1 MKRALQLLL
10 AASVVAD
17 ASTQNKRLADLD
29 ADELE
34 LLLRSW
40 RLDTVF
46 ARGFKANNYD
56 GDVLKHLVGMQ
67 IPADLPSLQPKFP
80 NADVMQWKKLQEK
93 VSDVISSGGIVDL
106 SELQIM
112 SEEESDNDH
121 RQLAEDAASEF
132 SGIQILKRK
141 AMVSMGPSGDIS
153 LMRKGNASLHV
164 DTESVSFAANDVT
177 FSARDGFVVNGTDL
191 LQCCREGKATNNETL
206 AKMQV
211 LLDEQY
217 ALMDDVRVLSQELFL
232 LEKRFNMSCRA
243 VAESA
248 YDCDDIVSD
257 YTEECNVEVASS
269 DYVWCVEDRAP
280 ARCLDCMISSK
291 LIAWL

>member
-1 MKRALQLLL
+1 
-10 AASVVAD
+10 
-17 ASTQNKRLADLD
+17 
-29 ADELE
+29 
-34 LLLRSW
+34 
-40 RLDTVF
+40 
-46 ARGFKANNYD
+46 
-56 GDVLKHLVGMQ
+56 
-67 IPADLPSLQPKFP
+67 
-80 NADVMQWKKLQEK
+80 
-93 VSDVISSGGIVDL
+93 
-106 SELQIM
+106 M

-121 RQLAEDAASEF
+121 RLLAEDAASEF